1 MNRSIGAFILQLS
14 VALYLFATGILG
26 LTGYGGGEIRVAAG
40 AIFRGNAA
48 SLIVI
53 ILAVCAVAAGI
64 LLILELF
71 RIEFNIT
78 EVLLII
84 LIIVWIVFIFL
95 IDIIHPITNRMPNFV
110 DYLRGLGSHLMV
122 LGGMICATKRFG
134 SR

>member
-26 LTGYGGGEIRVAAG
+26 FRQVGEIRTAAL
-40 AIFRGNAA
+40 AIFKPGG
-48 SLIVI
+48 LTDIIVI
-53 ILAVCAVAAGI
+53 LIAVCAVAAGV

-71 RIEFNIT
+71 KIEFNIT

-84 LIIVWIVFIFL
+84 LIVVWAVFILL
-95 IDIIHPITNRMPNFV
+95 IDIIHPISNRMPDFV